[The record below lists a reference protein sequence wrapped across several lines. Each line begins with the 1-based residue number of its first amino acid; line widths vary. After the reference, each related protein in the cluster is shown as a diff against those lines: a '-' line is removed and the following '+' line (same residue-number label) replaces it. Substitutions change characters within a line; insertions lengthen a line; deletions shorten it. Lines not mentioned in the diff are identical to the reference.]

1 MAEDK
6 NESVRSDSY
15 MITHPGVFIEETPE
29 RVCIK
34 LLQEKPLAAR
44 LTVRVFPENSGVSE
58 ESWVFRDSNKPLLQL
73 GSRLEEDEREKCL
86 QLALPKSKKTANDGG
101 LLEIEIKSEDGSM
114 DVMVF
119 KEISIYQQE
128 TYMMIQTDKGHYKAK
143 DKVKFRILVLDQN
156 LKPPGELRTID
167 EIWVEDP
174 MNRRIAQWKEVV
186 RDNQWRL
193 CLLSLNIFLVARP
206 WVASERFLP
215 EL

>member
-1 MAEDK
+1 MCVFGRPRH
-6 NESVRSDSY
+6 VRRGVGS
-15 MITHPGVFIEETPE
+15 ITS
-29 RVCIK
+29 
-34 LLQEKPLAAR
+34 AAR
-44 LTVRVFPENSGVSE
+44 LTVRVFPENSEDSE
-58 ESWVFRDSNKPLLQL
+58 SDESWMFSDSNKPLLQL

-86 QLALPKSKKTANDGG
+86 QLALPKSKRTANDGG

-156 LKPPGELRTID
+156 LKPPGELSTID

-193 CLLSLNIFLVARP
+193 CLLSLKIFLVARP
-206 WVASERFLP
+206 WVASERVLP